1 MSQDPDSMEIDAL
14 EINVI
19 IVIINSNNMKTLAL
33 LHWNP

>member
-1 MSQDPDSMEIDAL
+1 MSRYQDSVGIDAL

-19 IVIINSNNMKTLAL
+19 IVIINSNKTKTVAL